1 MTTFEIQPNTFRH
14 WSLLVD
20 DNVATLELAVDSQ
33 APAFGDYELKLNS
46 YDIAVDIELAN
57 AIRHIRLVHTEVQC
71 VVIKSALEGMFC
83 AGANIRMLAA
93 ADHSHKV
100 NFCKFTNETRLEI
113 EEASELSG
121 IRFLAAVN
129 GACSGGGY
137 ELALAC
143 DHILLV
149 DDRSTSVSLPE
160 VPLLGVLPGTG
171 GLTRLTDK
179 RHVRRDRADIFATK
193 AEGISGNEAVE
204 WGLVD
209 ELAPPTEFDE
219 AVGLRAA
226 SLAASSTRLSG

>member
-1 MTTFEIQPNTFRH
+1 MTTFDITPDKFRH
-14 WSLLVD
+14 WVFSLD
-20 DNVATLELAVDSQ
+20 GEIATLTLTVD
-33 APAFGDYELKLNS
+33 PAAAIFGTYELKLNS
-46 YDIAVDIELAN
+46 YDIGVDIELAN
-57 AIRHIRLVHTEVQC
+57 AIRHIRLTHPNVKC
-71 VVIKSALEGMFC
+71 VVITSGLEGTFC

-100 NFCKFTNETRLEI
+100 NFCKYTNETRLEI
-113 EEASELSG
+113 EETSALSG
-121 IRFLAAVN
+121 IKFLAAIN

-149 DDRSTSVSLPE
+149 DDKSTSVSLPE

-179 RHVRRDRADIFATK
+179 RHIRRDRADIFASK
-193 AEGISGNEAVE
+193 AEGISGEEALN

-209 ELAPPTEFDE
+209 ELATPTNFDE
-219 AVGLRAA
+219 TVAHRA
-226 SLAASSTRLSG
+226 SELAASTV